1 MAKEGERSAPVDK
14 GKGKAEDVKDMS
26 AGKKPQKDEKQQAN
40 GKKKDEEPQEGRSS
54 ISTRGRPSTVPNTA
68 RNDAD
73 VTTRPEELSEEDQQL
88 KGELEMLVER
98 LKVFFFSSSAR
109 FKNDDVDALCSLFL
123 QEPDTSLYIPA
134 VDAIKN
140 FIKTSTSSMTAVPKP
155 LKFLRPHYDELAAV
169 YEKWSPSPVKVRLY
183 MYDIY
188 CSSTET
194 KTGYL

>member
-98 LKVFFFSSSAR
+98 LKVFFFFFSSSAR
-109 FKNDDVDALCSLFL
+109 FKNDDVDALCSLFF
-123 QEPDTSLYIPA
+123 TGTGHFA
-134 VDAIKN
+134 VHPCRGCDQKLHQDLDL
-140 FIKTSTSSMTAVPKP
+140 VDDC
-155 LKFLRPHYDELAAV
+155 RP
-169 YEKWSPSPVKVRLY
+169 
-183 MYDIY
+183 
-188 CSSTET
+188 
-194 KTGYL
+194 

>member
-14 GKGKAEDVKDMS
+14 GKGKAEDVKDVP

-54 ISTRGRPSTVPNTA
+54 VCTRGRPSTVPNTA

-98 LKVFFFSSSAR
+98 LKVFFSLQAR
-109 FKNDDVDALCSLFL
+109 DSRTMTLTLCVLFFYRNRTL
-123 QEPDTSLYIPA
+123 RCTFLPWMRS
-134 VDAIKN
+134 
-140 FIKTSTSSMTAVPKP
+140 KTSS
-155 LKFLRPHYDELAAV
+155 RPR
-169 YEKWSPSPVKVRLY
+169 PRR
-183 MYDIY
+183 
-188 CSSTET
+188 
-194 KTGYL
+194 